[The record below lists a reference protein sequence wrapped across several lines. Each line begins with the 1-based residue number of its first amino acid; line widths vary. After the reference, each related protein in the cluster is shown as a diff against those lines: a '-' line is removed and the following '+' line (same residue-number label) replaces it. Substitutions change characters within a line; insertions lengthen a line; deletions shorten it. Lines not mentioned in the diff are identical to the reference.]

1 MTLNASGPISL
12 GGSTTGESINLEL
25 GLSATAQ
32 ISLNDTAVRT
42 LAGVASGAIIVPTN
56 FYGKS
61 NVSFDPDG
69 GDSVGTAV
77 LLEDEV
83 LGTGTATITITCTQS
98 AVWTYTRSGST
109 GTPTSGSNTAASRTF
124 SLTNLTTSFRGS
136 TWAVSAT
143 AGGTTKYWSVQLSV
157 DGSA

>member
-42 LAGVASGAIIVPTN
+42 LAGVASGAITVPTN

-83 LGTGTATITITCTQS
+83 FGPGTATITITCNQD
-98 AVWTYTRSGST
+98 ALWTYTRSGST

>member
-42 LAGVASGAIIVPTN
+42 LAGVASGAITVPTD

-77 LLEDEV
+77 FLEDEV
-83 LGTGTATITITCTQS
+83 FGPGTATITITCTQS
-98 AVWTYTRSGST
+98 AVWTYTRSGPF
-109 GTPTSGSNTAASRTF
+109 GTPPTGSQTATSLTF
-124 SLTNLTTSFRGS
+124 SLTNTGSTFRGS

>member
-42 LAGVASGAIIVPTN
+42 LAGVASGAITVPTN

-69 GDSVGTAV
+69 GASAGTPV
-77 LLEDEV
+77 YLSDEV
-83 LGTGTATITITCTQS
+83 LGTGTATITITCSQD
-98 AVWTYTRSGST
+98 ALWTYTRSGSF
-109 GTPTSGSNTAASRTF
+109 GTPTSGSNTAASRIF
-124 SLTNLTTSFRGS
+124 SLTNNTTSFRGS
-136 TWAVSAT
+136 TWTVSAT
-143 AGGTTKYWSVQLSV
+143 AGGTTKYWNVQLSV